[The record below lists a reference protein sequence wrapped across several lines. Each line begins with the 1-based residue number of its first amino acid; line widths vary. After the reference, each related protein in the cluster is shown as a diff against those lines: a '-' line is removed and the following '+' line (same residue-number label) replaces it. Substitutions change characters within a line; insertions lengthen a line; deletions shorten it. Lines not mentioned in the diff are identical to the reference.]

1 MTGTTRIDTILTR
14 LDELRADDAPTHG
27 GRVLS
32 YVYDPGLGEL
42 DELARRAAAAVQGL
56 NGLDP
61 TTFPSIARMEQ
72 GLIDFAADLVHGD
85 RLPSGERA
93 VGLVTSGGTESCLL
107 AVKSARDRW
116 RAARSAAPGSA
127 AGTPVVVAPVTAH
140 AAFHKA
146 ASYFDV
152 ELDLVP
158 VDGHGVVTPD
168 AVIGRLS
175 ERTALVVLSA
185 PNYPFAGLDPIA
197 AVAPVA
203 AAHGI
208 PVHVDACI
216 GGWVLPFWDG
226 GADTS
231 APWDFRI
238 DGVTSLSMDAH
249 KYGYAPKGASVLLFA
264 DRDAKRA
271 AGFATTAWP
280 GYPVVN
286 PTMLGS
292 RSAASLAAAWAVIEY
307 LGMDGFAELTARTRD
322 ATIRLRDRIAGIRGL
337 EVVGEPTGPLLAV
350 RADPAVPAADR
361 VDPHLW
367 ADRVRENGFV
377 LQPQPGLRQ
386 DGGPELGHTTHLTV
400 TPVTHGV
407 VEDLCAAL
415 VTAADAVRGTPP
427 IDLSELPAAIPA
439 LGEPGRLG
447 SDAAHEILASLGL
460 GGDDDASAALPEQL
474 APVMA
479 LLDVV
484 PGDRAESLLSELLAR
499 LNESRG
505 GSGD

>member
-1 MTGTTRIDTILTR
+1 MTESPRIDAILAR
-14 LDELRADDAPTHG
+14 LERLRADDAPTHG

-32 YVYDPGLGEL
+32 YVYDPGLAEL
-42 DELARRAAAAVQGL
+42 DELARRAAAAVQSL

-61 TTFPSIARMEQ
+61 TTFPSVARMEQ
-72 GLIDFAADLVHGD
+72 RLIDFAAGLVHGD

-116 RAARSAAPGSA
+116 RAARAATSDATTGI
-127 AGTPVVVAPVTAH
+127 PVVVAPVTAH

-146 ASYFDV
+146 AAYFDV

-158 VDGHGVVTPD
+158 VDGHGAVDPQE
-168 AVIGRLS
+168 VIGRLS

-185 PNYPFAGLDPIA
+185 PNYPFAGLDPVA

-203 AAHGI
+203 AARGVA
-208 PVHVDACI
+208 VHVDACI
-216 GGWVLPFWDG
+216 GGWVLPFWES
-226 GADTS
+226 GADAV
-231 APWDFRI
+231 APWDFRVA
-238 DGVTSLSMDAH
+238 GVTSLSMDAH

-264 DRDAKRA
+264 NRDAKRA

-292 RSAASLAAAWAVIEY
+292 RSATSLAAAWAVVEY
-307 LGMDGFAELTARTRD
+307 LGTEGFAELAARTRD
-322 ATIRLRDRIAGIRGL
+322 ATLRLRDRIDGIGGL
-337 EVVGEPTGPLLAV
+337 EVVGDPTGPLLAV
-350 RADPAVPAADR
+350 RADPAVPEPDR

-367 ADRVRENGFV
+367 ADRVREHGFV

-386 DGGPELGHTTHLTV
+386 TGGPELEHTTHLTV

-407 VEDLCAAL
+407 VDELCAAL
-415 VTAADAVRGTPP
+415 GTAADAVRGAPP
-427 IDLSELPAAIPA
+427 IDLSELPTVIPA

-447 SDAAHEILASLGL
+447 SDAAQEILVSLGL
-460 GGDDDASAALPEQL
+460 GGGEGAAALPEQL

-479 LLDVV
+479 LLDVI

-499 LNESRG
+499 LNEAG
-505 GSGD
+505 TGAD